1 MIRKLSNVLVLSL
14 CLMLGLVF
22 IACSGKDEEQK
33 KERLDRENPKESLM
47 KVNKTLVKSEDQQIE
62 DFIDRYGW
70 PVNKSG
76 TGLRYWIYE
85 NGNGR
90 KVQNGSLARI
100 EYTVSLL
107 NGETIYRSS
116 EEGPREFTVG
126 RGGVESGLEEGIL
139 LLKEGDRAKFILPS
153 HLAYGLLG
161 DQEKIP
167 ARSVLVYDLK
177 LLKIK

>member
-1 MIRKLSNVLVLSL
+1 MIWKQTISVLVFVLL
-14 CLMLGLVF
+14 TLGCLLT
-22 IACSGKDEEQK
+22 ACSGENKEQK
-33 KERLDRENPKESLM
+33 KEAVERQNPKESLL
-47 KVNKTLVKSEDQQIE
+47 KVNKTLAQSEDQQID
-62 DFIDRYGW
+62 DFTVRYGW
-70 PVNKSG
+70 PVKKTG

-85 NGNGR
+85 HGTGQ
-90 KVQNGSLARI
+90 KAIKGSVARI
-100 EYTVSLL
+100 EYSVSLL

-116 EEGPREFTVG
+116 DDGPKEFTIG

-139 LLKEGDRAKFILPS
+139 FLKEGDRAKFILPS

-161 DQEKIP
+161 DQDKIP

>member
-1 MIRKLSNVLVLSL
+1 MIRKQIIGLLFLTL
-14 CLMLGLVF
+14 GCLF
-22 IACSGKDEEQK
+22 IACSGKQTEET
-33 KERLDRENPKESLM
+33 KEDKVGQNPRESLM
-47 KVNKTLVKSEDQQIE
+47 KVNKTLVQSEDQQID
-62 DFIDRYGW
+62 DFVERYAW
-70 PVNKSG
+70 PVKTSG

-85 NGNGR
+85 QGDGKPAR
-90 KVQNGSLARI
+90 EGSVARI

-107 NGETIYRSS
+107 NGETVYSS
-116 EEGPREFTVG
+116 KDDDPKEFTIG

-139 LLKEGDRAKFILPS
+139 FLKEGDRAKFILPS

-161 DQEKIP
+161 DQDKIP